1 MQNDS
6 LRQTPFALGAES
18 RKDPSMTEDEA
29 LRVANQTYYL
39 AFARRDAEGMARLWA
54 QDGISCVHPG
64 WPPLFGRDAVLASF
78 REIFRNPLQDEI
90 ALGGETVIRAGDDGR
105 IVCIEQ
111 VGGAK
116 LVATNWFRRVNS
128 QWLLVHHQASPL
140 AAGPAEA
147 RTSTTRH

>member
-1 MQNDS
+1 
-6 LRQTPFALGAES
+6 
-18 RKDPSMTEDEA
+18 
-29 LRVANQTYYL
+29 
-39 AFARRDAEGMARLWA
+39 
-54 QDGISCVHPG
+54 
-64 WPPLFGRDAVLASF
+64 
-78 REIFRNPLQDEI
+78 DEI

-116 LVATNWFRRVNS
+116 LVATNWFRRVDS